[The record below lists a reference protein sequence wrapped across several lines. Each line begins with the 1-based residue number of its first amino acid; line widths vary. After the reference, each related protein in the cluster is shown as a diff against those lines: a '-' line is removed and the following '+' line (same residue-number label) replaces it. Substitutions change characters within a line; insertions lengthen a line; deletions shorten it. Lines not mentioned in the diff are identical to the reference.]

1 MTLLVAGLAVFFGVH
16 LVPASPRL
24 RARLVGGIGEG
35 PYKGA
40 FSVVALAGLAMVV
53 AGMGRAPHIALWH
66 PPDWSAAVAAVL
78 MVPALILLAA
88 ANFRNNI
95 RRVAR
100 HPMSLG
106 VLLWSISHLWA
117 NGDLASLLL
126 FGGFAAF
133 ALFDMRP
140 SRQRAADAGGPPAV
154 VRDWL
159 AVAVGL
165 AAYLA
170 LAALHRSLFG
180 VAVFPA
186 LPLQ

>member
-1 MTLLVAGLAVFFGVH
+1 MRV
-16 LVPASPRL
+16 
-24 RARLVGGIGEG
+24 RARLVGGIGEL

-40 FSVVALAGLAMVV
+40 FSVIALAGLAMVV
-53 AGMGRAPHIALWH
+53 AGMGRAPHIALWY
-66 PPDWSAAVAAVL
+66 PPAWSATVAAVL
-78 MVPALILLAA
+78 MVPALILLVA

-106 VLLWSISHLWA
+106 VLLWSLGHLWA

-140 SRQRAADAGGPPAV
+140 SGQRAAGAGEPVAV
-154 VRDWL
+154 ARDWL
-159 AVAVGL
+159 AVAIGL
-165 AAYLA
+165 AAYSG
-170 LAALHRSLFG
+170 LAALHGRLFG

-186 LPLQ
+186 FPFQ

>member
-1 MTLLVAGLAVFFGVH
+1 MTLLVAGLVVFFGVH

-24 RARLVGGIGEG
+24 RARLVGGIGEW

-53 AGMGRAPHIALWH
+53 AGMGRAPHVALWQ
-66 PPDWSAAVAAVL
+66 PPAGSAAVAAIL
-78 MVPALILLAA
+78 MGPALILLAA

-106 VLLWSISHLWA
+106 VLLWSLSHLWA
-117 NGDLASLLL
+117 NGDLDSLLL

-140 SRQRAADAGGPPAV
+140 SGQRAADAGELLAV
-154 VRDWL
+154 ARDWV

-165 AAYLA
+165 AAYLG
-170 LAALHRSLFG
+170 LAALHGRLFG

-186 LPLQ
+186 WPFQ